1 MPDSLEN
8 IDLCDQARN
17 SQAGYPDQR
26 NTLLPNCTQSSFLYQ
41 AITIMGDHDYPATCL
56 SSFEHGNDVR
66 DVVIHYF
73 GCLREAER
81 EVYFKQLPHHKQ
93 DRITKERNRIL
104 EQRALFEVNDRTKD
118 LVRKFRKSLRQLPF
132 VRGRTGD
139 TRHSGD
145 DLVKLCKENAWGMS
159 AYVIFFRNS
168 ERYTDPN
175 CSDHFPNQK
184 LDVKDLLYNKDEKTK
199 SALRT
204 MAFFAAQATHRRL
217 ICFSDPSSGGVSN
230 MADITMQFMPGI

>member
-1 MPDSLEN
+1 VNAAWPDVGYGSEN
-8 IDLCDQARN
+8 QTHKVWDLPSRN
-17 SQAGYPDQR
+17 SQASYPDQR
-26 NTLLPNCTQSSFLYQ
+26 NTLLLSCTYQSFLYQ
-41 AITIMGDHDYPATCL
+41 TIAIMGDHDYPATCL

-66 DVVIHYF
+66 DVVLHYF

-118 LVRKFRKSLRQLPF
+118 LLRKFRKSLSQLPF

-159 AYVIFFRNS
+159 AYVISFRNS

-175 CSDHFPNQK
+175 CSDHFPKQK
-184 LDVKDLLYNKDEKTK
+184 LDVKDLLYNKDEKTNPLMRPCEK
-199 SALRT
+199 DEIRYFHL
-204 MAFFAAQATHRRL
+204 
-217 ICFSDPSSGGVSN
+217 PGNN
-230 MADITMQFMPGI
+230 MEWIEYD